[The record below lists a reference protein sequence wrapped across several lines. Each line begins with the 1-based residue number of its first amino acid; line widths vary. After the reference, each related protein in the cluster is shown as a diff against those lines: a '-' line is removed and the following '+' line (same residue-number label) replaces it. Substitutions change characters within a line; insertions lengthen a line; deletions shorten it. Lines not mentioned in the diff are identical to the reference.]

1 MALWLVGTGLRWWVR
16 GRGGWGIRCSVV
28 QRGCWTRVEAVGW
41 LLVVRVASAFV
52 SAGSCA
58 IAWRA
63 LGRLAAYGWALQE
76 RSRIELVFGR
86 VQGRMGVIWV
96 SACGVWDGSG
106 VGVRWCCGR
115 GCRIACS
122 GWWCFLLRVGCGG
135 SVMVVWWVE
144 EEFSN
149 TLRNIG
155 TNRALRNIGRGAV
168 ALGLALDALS
178 ILTAPPCEKGRAI
191 GGAIGGAVGSI
202 VGAAVGSAIA
212 PGVGTIIG
220 GAVGGFLGGLVGDW
234 LGSRFRP
241 EGCDCP

>member
-1 MALWLVGTGLRWWVR
+1 MVA
-16 GRGGWGIRCSVV
+16 GGAGGI
-28 QRGCWTRVEAVGW
+28 E
-41 LLVVRVASAFV
+41 FV
-52 SAGSCA
+52 SAGSGA
-58 IAWRA
+58 IAVACVRSFSGVWLGVAGAFSDRA
-63 LGRLAAYGWALQE
+63 GVWACAWGVWELYGL
-76 RSRIELVFGR
+76 
-86 VQGRMGVIWV
+86 

-106 VGVRWCCGR
+106 VGFVGVVE
-115 GCRIACS
+115 GGAVFACW